1 MFSKVKE
8 ITRKFTPSMGSLISR
23 DRKVI
28 GDEEGMKSNLVLTV
42 QFFRELYSV
51 DQNIEKEQADTTYY
65 EMEPEVLEAEIEWTI
80 KQLEDNKTPGQEEI
94 PIELI
99 IRGGC
104 DDKDNNKNM
113 Q

>member
-23 DRKVI
+23 DGKGI

-65 EMEPEVLEAEIEWTI
+65 EMEPEVIEAELEWAI
-80 KQLEDNKTPGQEEI
+80 KQLEDKKAPGQDGI
-94 PIELI
+94 PIAYRE
-99 IRGGC
+99 RC
-104 DDKDNNKNM
+104 TSK
-113 Q
+113 